1 MYEQFLSQTGL
12 SKEQAV
18 VYETLVRQGPL
29 PAGKI
34 SAVAGLKRGLTYK
47 VLGELEKMGLIE
59 KKDEPGK
66 VLRFEAMHPLRMRDL
81 LEKRTRETKDA
92 REVLET
98 VLPKLV
104 SDFNLVSGKPGIQFY
119 EGREAVERITTHSL
133 GAKEE
138 IYSYIDNEA
147 VDKYLPKENKRYVAE
162 RVRRGIRK
170 KIISPDTA
178 HTREIAAHFAEELLE
193 ARVLPIEK
201 SLQTVMQ
208 IYDDT
213 VSYLTINDERMI
225 GVIIEDRFIARM
237 HRTTFEYLWS
247 VAKPIPEQAGHAAIP
262 MSGEDA
268 KVPRA

>member
-1 MYEQFLSQTGL
+1 MPTNTTNGILFVVFGLYKPMYEQFLSQTGL

-81 LEKRTRETKDA
+81 LEKRTRESKDA

-119 EGREAVERITTHSL
+119 EG
-133 GAKEE
+133 
-138 IYSYIDNEA
+138 
-147 VDKYLPKENKRYVAE
+147 
-162 RVRRGIRK
+162 
-170 KIISPDTA
+170 
-178 HTREIAAHFAEELLE
+178 
-193 ARVLPIEK
+193 IEG
-201 SLQTVMQ
+201 LQK
-208 IYDDT
+208 IYDDIIAT
-213 VSYLTINDERMI
+213 
-225 GVIIEDRFIARM
+225 GVDIRLIRSVYDDKRPEIDRLVMRQISR
-237 HRTTFEYLWS
+237 E
-247 VAKPIPEQAGHAAIP
+247 V
-262 MSGEDA
+262 
-268 KVPRA
+268 RANIHTRA